1 MRVEE
6 LVSQVYDAALD
17 PKRWV
22 DFAEV
27 LEQSLGGAVVLL
39 SIPQPGKNRR
49 GTVVAPSLDARFV
62 ESYRQRYF
70 ALDPWGGQ
78 TESLAVGTVVSER
91 NAPWREELAGSAFLR
106 EWMEPQGLVPHS
118 FLGGIVDRDERDGTS
133 LLSVFR
139 REGTGTKMGVGAA
152 RLCPVLL
159 PHLQRAVRIHFR
171 RLQLEAERQ
180 ALAGALDRI
189 PIGVI
194 LVDGRGQVRATNR
207 AAERLLAARDGIV
220 LGRDG
225 LHANHLE
232 DTMRLRRAL
241 AEAFRDD
248 EAVGLGEPLLL
259 ERASGGRSLRALVSR
274 LRARSNG
281 EAAEPS
287 TAAVFVSDPDECT
300 EPPCELLRSFYG
312 LTLAESALARELASG
327 RSLAEAA
334 QRLDITYGTARQ
346 RLGLVF
352 AKTDTRR
359 QAELAHL
366 VLTGPESL
374 VAEE

>member
-1 MRVEE
+1 MSDA

-22 DFAEV
+22 DFAEL
-27 LEQSLGGAVVLL
+27 LEQSLGDAVVLL
-39 SIPQPGKNRR
+39 SIPQPGTRRR
-49 GTVVAPSLDARFV
+49 GSLIAPSLEARFV

-70 ALDPWGGQ
+70 ALDPWGRQ
-78 TESLAVGTVVSER
+78 TESLAVGTFVSER
-91 NAPWREELAGSAFLR
+91 SAAWREALAGSSFLR

-118 FLGGIVDRDERDGTS
+118 FVGCVVDRDERAGTS

-139 REGTGTKMGVGAA
+139 RERTLRTMGVGAT
-152 RLCPVLL
+152 RLLPALL

-171 RLQLEAERQ
+171 RLQLEGERQ
-180 ALAGALDRI
+180 ALACVLDRI
-189 PIGVI
+189 PIAAIV
-194 LVDGRGQVRATNR
+194 VDERGQVRATNR

-225 LHANHLE
+225 LHANQPE
-232 DTMRLRRAL
+232 DTIRLRRAL
-241 AEAFRDD
+241 EEAFCED
-248 EAVGLGEPLLL
+248 EAAALGEPLLL
-259 ERASGGRSLRALVSR
+259 ERASGGRPLRALVSP
-274 LRARSNG
+274 LRTRSEGGAARPS
-281 EAAEPS
+281 AAV
-287 TAAVFVSDPDECT
+287 VFVSDPDERT

-327 RSLAEAA
+327 RSLADASE
-334 QRLDITYGTARQ
+334 RLDITYGTARQ

-352 AKTDTRR
+352 AKTDTGR
-359 QAELAHL
+359 QAELVHL

-374 VAEE
+374 AAGE